1 MTFTTEKD
9 LVKIFLLNL
18 AGLTKSK
25 AEQKHAIEFDYRRGR
40 TDVILL
46 SEKGELISVE
56 AKLTDWRTA
65 LHQAYRNT
73 CFSDKSYV
81 LIPESISKKV
91 SEFKGEFTRRGVGL
105 CSICENGNVK
115 ILKRAPKAK
124 PLQTNLRD
132 KAIKQIM
139 EHSQ

>member
-9 LVKIFLLNL
+9 LVRIFLLNL
-18 AGLTKSK
+18 TDLTKSEG
-25 AEQKHAIEFDYRRGR
+25 EQKHAIEFDYRRGR

-46 SEKGELISVE
+46 LEKGELISVE
-56 AKLTDWRTA
+56 AKLTNWRNA

-81 LIPESISKKV
+81 LIPEPLAIKV
-91 SEFKGEFTRRGVGL
+91 SQFKDEFSKRGVGL

-115 ILKRAPKAK
+115 ILKRAPKSK
-124 PLQTNLRD
+124 PFQTILRD

-139 EHSQ
+139 EHSR

>member
-25 AEQKHAIEFDYRRGR
+25 GEQKHSIEFDYRRGR

-56 AKLTDWRTA
+56 AKLTDWRNA

-81 LIPESISKKV
+81 LIPESLAVKV
-91 SEFKGEFTRRGVGL
+91 SRFKDEFTKRGVGL
-105 CSICENGNVK
+105 CSICENGTVK

-124 PLQTNLRD
+124 PFQNSLRD

-139 EHSQ
+139 EQGQ